1 MNNWSEGYF
10 TESTYTYGYY
20 RELSPNFMRWCLM
33 LKGIAAPEITEDS
46 CHCELGYGQGLS
58 ANIHAA
64 ATLGKFFGT
73 DFNPAHAAQANEFL
87 SASGANAKFFEDNFE
102 EFSKREDLP
111 QFDSIGF
118 HGIWTWVS
126 AENRRHMLEVARHH
140 LKSGG
145 MLYNSYNC
153 LPGWAP
159 NAPLRELLVLHDK
172 YQRAGNA
179 DERVAA
185 AFKFVEDL
193 IAAEPVYA
201 SRVPGFK
208 SFFDDIKTKD
218 AHYIAHEYLN
228 LDWDLMYFADVA
240 ELCQEFKLDF
250 AMTAIPI
257 ETNEG
262 MYLSEKARE
271 FLKAVSNPIMREQ
284 LKDYFINRQF
294 RKDIFVRGV
303 RRLSSTETYDKIFST
318 RYVLMMPA
326 ASVPMK
332 VKVHQSELNLNEE
345 RYRPVIEYLEKD
357 NFCPKDFREYLAAEN
372 TNPIFLF
379 EVILVLIHAGHI
391 VPCQSENAV
400 KQVKRACER
409 LNAHICE
416 RAEFSGDIA
425 FLASPLTGCGVE
437 VSRFNQIFLAQYK
450 SGLKS
455 ADKLA
460 AAAWKILSRNGERM
474 VVEDKQKL
482 SNENGEL
489 SRPRKVLETPEENVA
504 HLKTLAEKFL
514 ERLPVMRALM
524 LA

>member
-20 RELSPNFMRWCLM
+20 RELSPNFMRWCLT

-58 ANIHAA
+58 VNIHAA
-64 ATLGKFFGT
+64 ATPGKFFGT

-87 SASGANAKFFEDNFE
+87 SASGANAKFFEDSFE

-126 AENRRHMLEVARHH
+126 AENRRHMLEIARHH

-185 AFKFVEDL
+185 AFKFVGDL
-193 IAAEPVYA
+193 IDAEPAYA
-201 SRVPGFK
+201 ARVPGFK
-208 SFFDDIKTKD
+208 AYFNDIKTKD

-250 AMTAIPI
+250 AMSAIPA
-257 ETNEG
+257 ETNEA

-271 FLKAVSNPIMREQ
+271 FLKTVSNPIIREQ

-303 RRLSSTETYDKIFST
+303 RRLSRTETYDKIFST
-318 RYVLMMPA
+318 RYVLTTPA
-326 ASVPMK
+326 AAVPMK
-332 VKVHQSELNLNEE
+332 IKVHQSELNLNEE
-345 RYRPVIEYLEKD
+345 RYRPVIEYLERD
-357 NFCPKDFREYLAAEN
+357 NFRPKD
-372 TNPIFLF
+372 LF
-379 EVILVLIHAGHI
+379 EYFSTSKVNPNSLIEVIVVMVHTGY
-391 VPCQSENAV
+391 VTPCQNENAV
-400 KQVKRACER
+400 KQVKRSCER

-416 RAEFSGDIA
+416 RANFSGDIA

-437 VSRFNQIFLAQYK
+437 VSRFSQIFLAQYK
-450 SGLKS
+450 AGNKS

-460 AAAWKILSRNGERM
+460 EAAWKILSRNGERM
-474 VVEDKQKL
+474 IVEEKEKL
-482 SNENGEL
+482 ASENGEI
-489 SRPRKVLETPEENVA
+489 SHPRKMLETPEENVA
-504 HLKTLAEKFL
+504 HLKTLAENFL
-514 ERLPVMRALM
+514 KRLSVFKALM
-524 LA
+524 LV